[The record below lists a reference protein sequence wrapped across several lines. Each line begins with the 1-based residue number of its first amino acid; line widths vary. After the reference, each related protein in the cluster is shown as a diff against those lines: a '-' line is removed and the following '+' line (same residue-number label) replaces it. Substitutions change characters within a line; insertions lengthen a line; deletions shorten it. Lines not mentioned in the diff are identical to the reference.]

1 MLAAILSSPRSI
13 RVCET
18 QSPSMESVDAL
29 VRVRATALC
38 GTDVNI
44 YDGHYDVR
52 YPLIMGHEATGYV
65 EKVGPKV
72 AKISPGERVAINPV
86 FFCGHCRLCVEGK
99 QNLCLNGGLLGR
111 DKAGTMAEYV
121 ALPETLL
128 TVLPGNIGFEE
139 GSLIQLLSTV
149 LHAFRKIE
157 PVEGKIVTILGQGAS
172 GLLFTYLCKLYGAAE
187 IITVSR

>member
-86 FFCGHCRLCVEGK
+86 FFCVNADFVLRGNRI
-99 QNLCLNGGLLGR
+99 R
-111 DKAGTMAEYV
+111 ASTAGFLEQ
-121 ALPETLL
+121 
-128 TVLPGNIGFEE
+128 I
-139 GSLIQLLSTV
+139 
-149 LHAFRKIE
+149 
-157 PVEGKIVTILGQGAS
+157 
-172 GLLFTYLCKLYGAAE
+172 
-187 IITVSR
+187 